1 LRNEILIEGLQQLKT
16 IFPGVDPYTLGLV
29 VGLSNSYHILYSIME
44 RRYAKTGVT
53 PQAIDIL
60 FVLHLRWPKGCSLAE
75 IGSTTLLSPANV
87 SGLVERLVRKELVT
101 REENPAD
108 RRKKLVLLTSKGID
122 IMDYFIPDSANFL
135 QELFS
140 SLRLEDRKQLQE
152 LLFRLSEMLIP
163 HWGNYPATLSK
174 GK

>member
-152 LLFRLSEMLIP
+152 LLFRL
-163 HWGNYPATLSK
+163 
-174 GK
+174 

>member
-1 LRNEILIEGLQQLKT
+1 
-16 IFPGVDPYTLGLV
+16 
-29 VGLSNSYHILYSIME
+29 
-44 RRYAKTGVT
+44 
-53 PQAIDIL
+53 
-60 FVLHLRWPKGCSLAE
+60 
-75 IGSTTLLSPANV
+75 
-87 SGLVERLVRKELVT
+87 
-101 REENPAD
+101 
-108 RRKKLVLLTSKGID
+108 
-122 IMDYFIPDSANFL
+122 MDYFIPDSANFL